1 MSEKILFS
9 SIDMKRDNLSLV
21 GVSVTQDAKSPF
33 WVAQWSLSNGAR
45 VKRSTKVPVEGGLF
59 QGERLSK
66 VQARKRA
73 LLVAQELAA
82 AAQVEAERVDNLSVR
97 ELFDTVLKGKLGRL
111 SVATYANARTTYAQ
125 FCEWLGARRAQ
136 EPARLVTRADIKQ
149 WVTDRRAEVRCKTVQ
164 HGLYVLRAAFNWA
177 LDAELIARN
186 PCDRVS
192 VPPDS
197 KDERVVHEAFSQEE
211 VQVLV
216 EKLPD
221 EWAAAVR
228 CCLGTFGQRLGDIR
242 QLRWDQFD
250 WELRVVNMTTG
261 KTGRRLQQPMLA
273 GFYEWARARYE
284 WAQGQGGDAA
294 VWVLPR
300 LRVHSN
306 PSQEFTQL
314 VRLHGI
320 GLQSGGGQGKRRTWH
335 SKTFH
340 CLRSTVVTMLHAN
353 GVSQGMAMELVGHD
367 SSEVH
372 AVYLRPTAEQLR
384 VAAGRLPIDY

>member
-1 MSEKILFS
+1 
-9 SIDMKRDNLSLV
+9 MKRDCLSLV

-125 FCEWLGARRAQ
+125 FCEWLGKRRAQ

-192 VPPDS
+192 VPPDG
-197 KDERVVHEAFSQEE
+197 KEERVVHEAFSQEE

-242 QLRWDQFD
+242 TLRWDQFD
-250 WELRVVNMTTG
+250 WERRVVNMTTG

-284 WAQGQGGDAA
+284 WAQGLGGDAA

-300 LRVHSN
+300 GLHLLRGNIGLLGGVALQAVGACVGGFAVSKALCASLCGLLCGVGGGGGAVDELTHFEVRITRYELSGFESALRAAFYAETGELRVYS
-306 PSQEFTQL
+306 
-314 VRLHGI
+314 
-320 GLQSGGGQGKRRTWH
+320 SGGW
-335 SKTFH
+335 S
-340 CLRSTVVTMLHAN
+340 LES
-353 GVSQGMAMELVGHD
+353 
-367 SSEVH
+367 
-372 AVYLRPTAEQLR
+372 
-384 VAAGRLPIDY
+384 

>member
-1 MSEKILFS
+1 
-9 SIDMKRDNLSLV
+9 MKRDNLSLV

>member
-1 MSEKILFS
+1 MSQYSVSFS
-9 SIDMKRDNLSLV
+9 VYS
-21 GVSVTQDAKSPF
+21 DAKSPF
-33 WVAQWSLSNGAR
+33 WLAQLVRADGSR

-192 VPPDS
+192 VPPDG
-197 KDERVVHEAFSQEE
+197 KEERVVHEAFSQEE

-242 QLRWDQFD
+242 SLRWDQFD
-250 WELRVVNMTTG
+250 WERRVVNMTTG

-273 GFYEWARARYE
+273 GFYEWARARFE

-367 SSEVH
+367 SPEVH

-384 VAAGRLPIDY
+384 EAAARLQLPA